1 MRAPDPVMT
10 SNPNLPASE
19 VTDPKPTRDP
29 APPEVSEAP
38 RPRRRPRYSGRNP
51 RRFEE
56 RYKEHD
62 PTRYASDAAKIEASG
77 KTLAGSH
84 RPILVEEILGVLAP
98 KPGET
103 AVDCTLGYGGHARRL
118 LERVTAGDAPGR
130 LLGLDVDPIELPR
143 TESRLRAL
151 GFGETAFVARRSN
164 YAGMAKVLGELGWG
178 TATVILADLGV
189 SSMQLDD
196 PQRGFTY
203 KQDGPLDLRMNP
215 QRSPSA
221 AQWIAT
227 VREADLEATLQS
239 GADEPHAALLA
250 RGLVRARATEP
261 ITRTRQLAGLIRG
274 LLPERSKED
283 QDLSVRRV
291 FQAIRIVVNDEF
303 GGIDAWLRLLP
314 GCLGPGGRV
323 AVLTFHSGE
332 DRRVKQAF
340 RVGMDQGIYSSIADE
355 VIRAGPEEQ
364 RSNPR
369 SSSAKLRWAVRAAE
383 DSGEL
388 RVES

>member
-1 MRAPDPVMT
+1 MNPEPNPQPPGMSGPKATPEGTPAGAP
-10 SNPNLPASE
+10 
-19 VTDPKPTRDP
+19 
-29 APPEVSEAP
+29 EAP

-62 PTRYASDAAKIEASG
+62 PTRYSADAAKIEASG

-84 RPILVEEILGVLAP
+84 RPILVEEILGVLDP

-103 AVDCTLGYGGHARRL
+103 AVDCTLGFGGHARRL
-118 LERVTAGDAPGR
+118 MERVTADGASGR

-143 TESRLRAL
+143 TEARIRAL
-151 GFGETAFVARRSN
+151 GFGEASFVARRSN
-164 YAGMAKVLGELGWG
+164 YAGLAKVLGELGWG
-178 TATVILADLGV
+178 TADVILADLGV

-227 VREADLEATLQS
+227 VSEADLESTLLS

-250 RGLVRARATEP
+250 RGLVRCRALEP
-261 ITRTRQLAGLIRG
+261 ITRTRQLAGLIRS
-274 LLPERSKED
+274 LLPERSKEG

-303 GGIDAWLRLLP
+303 G
-314 GCLGPGGRV
+314 
-323 AVLTFHSGE
+323 
-332 DRRVKQAF
+332 
-340 RVGMDQGIYSSIADE
+340 
-355 VIRAGPEEQ
+355 
-364 RSNPR
+364 
-369 SSSAKLRWAVRAAE
+369 
-383 DSGEL
+383 
-388 RVES
+388 

>member
-1 MRAPDPVMT
+1 MT
-10 SNPNLPASE
+10 SEPNPHSAEASG
-19 VTDPKPTRDP
+19 PRPT
-29 APPEVSEAP
+29 PEGATPGALEAP

-51 RRFEE
+51 RRFED

-62 PTRYASDAAKIEASG
+62 PTRYSADAAKIEASG

-84 RPILVEEILGVLAP
+84 RPILVEEILGVLDP

-103 AVDCTLGYGGHARRL
+103 VVDCTLGFGGHTRRL
-118 LERVTAGDAPGR
+118 LERVTADRASGR
-130 LLGLDVDPIELPR
+130 LLGLDVDPIELPK
-143 TESRLRAL
+143 TEARIRAL
-151 GFGETAFVARRSN
+151 GFAEASFVARRSN

-178 TATVILADLGV
+178 TADVILADLGV

-227 VREADLEATLQS
+227 VTEADLESALLS

-250 RGLVRARATEP
+250 RGLVRCRALEP
-261 ITRTRQLAGLIRG
+261 ITRTRQLAGLIRN

-303 GGIDAWLRLLP
+303 GGLDAWLRLLP

-340 RVGMDQGIYSSIADE
+340 RTGLDQGIYSTIADE

-364 RSNPR
+364 RANPR
-369 SSSAKLRWAVRAAE
+369 STSAKLRWAMRRE
-383 DSGEL
+383 GGS
-388 RVES
+388 

>member
-1 MRAPDPVMT
+1 MT
-10 SNPNLPASE
+10 SEPNPHSPEASGPTPTPEGATLGALE
-19 VTDPKPTRDP
+19 V
-29 APPEVSEAP
+29 P

-51 RRFEE
+51 RRFED

-62 PTRYASDAAKIEASG
+62 PTRYSADAAKIEASG

-84 RPILVEEILGVLAP
+84 RPILVEEILGVLDP

-103 AVDCTLGYGGHARRL
+103 VVDCTLGFGGHTRRL
-118 LERVTAGDAPGR
+118 LERVMAVGASGR
-130 LLGLDVDPIELPR
+130 LLGLDVDPIELPK
-143 TESRLRAL
+143 TEARIRAL
-151 GFGETAFVARRSN
+151 GFGEASFVARRSN

-178 TATVILADLGV
+178 TADVILADLGV

-227 VREADLEATLQS
+227 VTEADLESALLS

-250 RGLVRARATEP
+250 RGLVRCRALEP
-261 ITRTRQLAGLIRG
+261 ITRTRQLAGLIRN

-303 GGIDAWLRLLP
+303 GGLDAWLRLLP
-314 GCLGPGGRV
+314 GCLRPGGRV

-340 RVGMDQGIYSSIADE
+340 RAGLDLGIYSAIADE

-364 RSNPR
+364 RANPR
-369 SSSAKLRWAVRAAE
+369 STSAKLRWAVRRE
-383 DSGEL
+383 GGS
-388 RVES
+388 

>member
-1 MRAPDPVMT
+1 MT
-10 SNPNLPASE
+10 SEPNPHSPEASG
-19 VTDPKPTRDP
+19 PTP
-29 APPEVSEAP
+29 TPEGTTPGAAEAP

-51 RRFEE
+51 RRFED

-62 PTRYASDAAKIEASG
+62 PTRYSSDAAKIEASG

-84 RPILVEEILGVLAP
+84 RPILVEEILGVLDP

-103 AVDCTLGYGGHARRL
+103 VVDCTLGFGGHTRRL
-118 LERVTAGDAPGR
+118 LERVTADGASGR
-130 LLGLDVDPIELPR
+130 LLGLDVDPIELPK
-143 TESRLRAL
+143 TEARIRAL
-151 GFGETAFVARRSN
+151 GFGDSSFVARRSN

-178 TATVILADLGV
+178 TADVILADLGV

-227 VREADLEATLQS
+227 ATEADLESALLS
-239 GADEPHAALLA
+239 GADEPHAAILA
-250 RGLVRARATEP
+250 RGLVRRRALEP
-261 ITRTRQLAGLIRG
+261 ITRTRQLAGLIRN

-303 GGIDAWLRLLP
+303 GGLDAWLRLLP

-340 RVGMDQGIYSSIADE
+340 RAGIDQGIYSTIADE

-364 RSNPR
+364 RANPR
-369 SSSAKLRWAVRAAE
+369 STSAKLRWAVRRE
-383 DSGEL
+383 GGS
-388 RVES
+388 

>member
-1 MRAPDPVMT
+1 MT
-10 SNPNLPASE
+10 SEPNPQPSE
-19 VTDPKPTRDP
+19 VSGPTPTPESAP
-29 APPEVSEAP
+29 AGAPEAP

-51 RRFEE
+51 RRFED

-62 PTRYASDAAKIEASG
+62 PTRYSADAAKIEASG

-84 RPILVEEILGVLAP
+84 RPILVEEILGVLDP

-103 AVDCTLGYGGHARRL
+103 AVDCTLGFGGHTRRL
-118 LERVTAGDAPGR
+118 LERVTADGASGR
-130 LLGLDVDPIELPR
+130 LLGLDVDPIELPK
-143 TESRLRAL
+143 TEARLRDL
-151 GFGETAFVARRSN
+151 GFGDTSFIARRSN

-178 TATVILADLGV
+178 TADVILADLGV

-221 AQWIAT
+221 AQWIAS
-227 VREADLEATLQS
+227 VSEADLESALQS

-250 RGLVRARATEP
+250 RGLVRNRAHEP
-261 ITRTRQLAGLIRG
+261 ITRTRQLAGLIRS

-303 GGIDAWLRLLP
+303 GGLDAWLRLLP
-314 GCLGPGGRV
+314 GCLRPGGRV

-340 RVGMDQGIYSSIADE
+340 RMGLDQGIYSTIAEE

-364 RSNPR
+364 RANPR
-369 SSSAKLRWAVRAAE
+369 STSAKLRWAVRGGG
-383 DSGEL
+383 GE
-388 RVES
+388 VES